1 MFSFKTVFVSG
12 KCATVN
18 SESSPTI
25 LLDSSRIISISFL
38 KKKKKNTGKEEGRR
52 QEKERKSEAGEK
64 GGRRVEWREEGAWV
78 EDSHAPGRH

>member
-38 KKKKKNTGKEEGRR
+38 KKKKKEHRKGGR
-52 QEKERKSEAGEK
+52 KEAGEGTEK
-64 GGRRVEWREEGAWV
+64 RSRREGRKEGGVEGGGGVGMEWR
-78 EDSHAPGRH
+78 